1 MVSNRL
7 SHCRLEM
14 SGEGKVKME
23 NGAGRGPE
31 AAEYRIS
38 KWEMGEE
45 TCAGVPLRVRSVR
58 VNVVLP
64 VPRVPVR
71 MVRPQRG

>member
-14 SGEGKVKME
+14 SEEGKVKME
-23 NGAGRGPE
+23 SGAGRGPE

-45 TCAGVPLRVRSVR
+45 ARAGVPLRVRSVR

-64 VPRVPVR
+64 VPCVPER
-71 MVRPQRG
+71 MVRPQWG